1 MRIPLSMRGMGGVMV
16 KDSTAQGCSVHGV
29 SELISLGD
37 GKNFKLIV
45 PLK

>member
-1 MRIPLSMRGMGGVMV
+1 MLGMGGFMV
-16 KDSTAQGCSVHGV
+16 NNSTAQGCSVHGM

-37 GKNFKLIV
+37 GKNFQLIV